1 MILLTS
7 VNAPNY
13 TRETPKV
20 PENARLPAA
29 RGHHVGITCRCGAQ
43 WTGTA
48 RSHCSGCHQLFS
60 GITAFDEHRRH
71 GQCLDPSGLT
81 PPQEL
86 IDGVWRYPLDEQGK
100 AYFAARKAARIA
112 AQQADLTG

>member
-1 MILLTS
+1 
-7 VNAPNY
+7 
-13 TRETPKV
+13 
-20 PENARLPAA
+20 
-29 RGHHVGITCRCGAQ
+29 
-43 WTGTA
+43 
-48 RSHCSGCHQLFS
+48 
-60 GITAFDEHRRH
+60 
-71 GQCLDPSGLT
+71 LT